1 MIKILQPP
9 LLDMNLLDMTQPKC
23 HTISQEFM
31 HDKDTHSALIVPP
44 EMNIFAQTLLGL
56 F

>member
-9 LLDMNLLDMTQPKC
+9 LLDMILLDMTQPKRDAFP
-23 HTISQEFM
+23 QEFM
-31 HDKDTHSALIVPP
+31 QNKDTHSVFIVPP
-44 EMNIFAQTLLGL
+44 EMNIFAQTFLRL